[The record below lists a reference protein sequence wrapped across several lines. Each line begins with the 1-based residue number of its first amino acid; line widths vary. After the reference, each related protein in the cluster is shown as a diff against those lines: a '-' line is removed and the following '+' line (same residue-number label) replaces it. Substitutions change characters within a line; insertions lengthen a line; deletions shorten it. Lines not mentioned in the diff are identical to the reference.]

1 MGELR
6 KDDLSPANKDPVE
19 GARNGND
26 AADHSRPDPKES
38 HLGAAG
44 DPAEGKTDDAATGGR

>member
-19 GARNGND
+19 GGRNGQD
-26 AADHSRPDPKES
+26 ASDRAKPQPQES

-44 DPAEGKTDDAATGGR
+44 DPVEGKDDE